1 MTKEVNFIMQ
11 DIYNNILEIRWAISK
26 ERETKD
32 NSNVMFTN
40 VCMEILEENFEKLD
54 LLLKK

>member
-1 MTKEVNFIMQ
+1 VSE
-11 DIYNNILEIRWAISK
+11 

-40 VCMEILEENFEKLD
+40 VCMETLEENFEKLD